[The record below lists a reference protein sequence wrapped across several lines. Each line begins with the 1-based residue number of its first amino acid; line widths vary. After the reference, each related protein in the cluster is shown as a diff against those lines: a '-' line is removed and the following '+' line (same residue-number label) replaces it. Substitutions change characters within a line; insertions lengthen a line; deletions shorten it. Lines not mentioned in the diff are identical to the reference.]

1 MKKILIFL
9 LLAGPAL
16 YAQKLDAWLT
26 REAEEDPQAYL
37 AKASKKNPATPAE
50 AAGNLFVLGRCYAN
64 LNQEDLALK
73 YYLLSKTAFE
83 KLKLYEPAKDLAL
96 EIHNVISS
104 QENYDKYGNC
114 FLDEYYRYAKETG
127 SKERLANSFNEFGKN
142 AYFQFDP
149 DSKKG
154 TAVLDSAKAI
164 YMKGLFYAAQAENT
178 TTKIKLYTNL
188 GALET
193 TKGNFTIARQ
203 NFDKARELVMETGDK
218 FALFTNYFNYGNS
231 LLLEKRYAEALIWFQ
246 KAELVPVPKF
256 REKGKRLLYK
266 KMAESFDALNDQP
279 NRRKYQQLY
288 LDLDH
293 RIKDEEQNLAIHD
306 INVKYQV
313 EEKDRQIS
321 ALEQFKDKF
330 YKNRL
335 IFGILLFMVFL
346 LALYSF
352 VRWKK
357 LDHHKRK
364 LEVENEKILAEKEEI
379 LAEKEE
385 IQAEKEEITE
395 IHSKTVEELEKVK
408 GIVTEGFIVLKDK
421 TKLYLNDLMYIKSDD
436 HYLHAFSN
444 DGKSHFVRGKLSQI
458 LEELPPNF
466 VKPHRS
472 YIVNTNYIQSVQ
484 MGSLTLKNKEELPTS
499 RGFKL

>member
-73 YYLLSKTAFE
+73 YYLLSKNEFE
-83 KLKLYEPAKDLAL
+83 RLKLYEPAKDLAL
-96 EIHNVISS
+96 EIHKVISS
-104 QENYDKYGNC
+104 QENYDKYGDT
-114 FLDEYYRYAKETG
+114 FLEEYNKYARETG
-127 SKERLANSFNEFGKN
+127 SKERLANSLNEFGKN
-142 AYFQFDP
+142 AYFMYDP
-149 DSKKG
+149 SAKKG
-154 TAVLDSAKAI
+154 ATVLDSARAI
-164 YMKGLFYAAQAENT
+164 YMKGLFYAAQADNT
-178 TTKIKLYTNL
+178 EAKIKLYTNL
-188 GALET
+188 GTLET
-193 TKGNFTIARQ
+193 TKGNFAEARK
-203 NFDKARELVMETGDK
+203 NFDLAREFVMETGDK

-231 LLLEKRYAEALIWFQ
+231 LFLEKKYAEALTWFQ
-246 KAELVPVPKF
+246 KAEQASLPKF

-266 KMAESFDALNDQP
+266 KMTESYDALNDQP

-288 LDLDH
+288 QDLDH
-293 RIKDEEQNLAIHD
+293 RIKDEEQNIAIHD

-313 EEKDRQIS
+313 AEKDRQIS

-335 IFGILLFMVFL
+335 VFGILLFLVFL

-357 LDHHKRK
+357 LDYRKRK
-364 LEVENEKILAEKEEI
+364 LEAEREVILAEKEEI
-379 LAEKEE
+379 MAENEE
-385 IQAEKEEITE
+385 IKAEKEEITE
-395 IHSKTVEELEKVK
+395 IHTKTVEELEKVK
-408 GIVTEGFIVLKDK
+408 SIVTEGFIVLKDK
-421 TKLYLNDLMYIKSDD
+421 TKLYLNDLMYIKADD

-444 DGKSHFVRGKLSQI
+444 DGKSHYVRGKLAQI
-458 LEELPPNF
+458 MEELPPNF

-484 MGSLTLKNKEELPTS
+484 TGSLTLKNKEELPAS

>member
-1 MKKILIFL
+1 
-9 LLAGPAL
+9 
-16 YAQKLDAWLT
+16 
-26 REAEEDPQAYL
+26 
-37 AKASKKNPATPAE
+37 
-50 AAGNLFVLGRCYAN
+50 
-64 LNQEDLALK
+64 
-73 YYLLSKTAFE
+73 
-83 KLKLYEPAKDLAL
+83 
-96 EIHNVISS
+96 
-104 QENYDKYGNC
+104 
-114 FLDEYYRYAKETG
+114 
-127 SKERLANSFNEFGKN
+127 
-142 AYFQFDP
+142 
-149 DSKKG
+149 
-154 TAVLDSAKAI
+154 
-164 YMKGLFYAAQAENT
+164 
-178 TTKIKLYTNL
+178 
-188 GALET
+188 
-193 TKGNFTIARQ
+193 
-203 NFDKARELVMETGDK
+203 
-218 FALFTNYFNYGNS
+218 
-231 LLLEKRYAEALIWFQ
+231 
-246 KAELVPVPKF
+246 KF

-288 LDLDH
+288 LELDH

-335 IFGILLFMVFL
+335 VFGILLFMVFL

-444 DGKSHFVRGKLSQI
+444 
-458 LEELPPNF
+458 
-466 VKPHRS
+466 
-472 YIVNTNYIQSVQ
+472 
-484 MGSLTLKNKEELPTS
+484 
-499 RGFKL
+499 